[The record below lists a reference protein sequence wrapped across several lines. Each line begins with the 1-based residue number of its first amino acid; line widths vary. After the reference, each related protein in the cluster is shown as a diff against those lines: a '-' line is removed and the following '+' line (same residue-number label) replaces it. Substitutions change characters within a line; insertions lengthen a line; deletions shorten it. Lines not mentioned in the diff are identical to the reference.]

1 MAATTPTLEV
11 IHTFTRR
18 QPPGWTGYVRRIDQR
33 ILGEVLAPMGPDVLA
48 YVCGPTPLVESAA
61 TGLVRLGVPP
71 TRVRTERF
79 GPTGV
84 PT

>member
-1 MAATTPTLEV
+1 MSAADPALEV
-11 IHTFTRR
+11 TYTFTRR
-18 QPPGWTGYVRRIDQR
+18 QPPGWTGYTRRIDQE
-33 ILGEVLAPMGPDVLA
+33 ILGEVLAPTGPGVLA

>member
-1 MAATTPTLEV
+1 MAADDPALD
-11 IHTFTRR
+11 IIYTFTRR
-18 QPPGWTGYVRRIDQR
+18 QPTGWTGYGRRIDQE

-61 TGLVRLGVPP
+61 TGLVRLGLPP